1 MDRQKGIIRALL
13 ATAALALPSASAL
26 ADPPATVWS
35 VTGTSGTISI
45 YDVPDEE
52 GATAWKFELETSGR
66 LTRKT
71 TGTARVLNFRTLVP
85 SLPPGYTIKF
95 VNSQSG
101 VNRYYS
107 FEQTAIEELYWP
119 DTITQVGNYNFYN
132 CTALRI
138 CDYPETV
145 QMTAVGTGA
154 FLGCKNLT
162 RFRMSDTIASIGK
175 QAFSSCVN
183 IVFDGPVLPSAL
195 TTIPN
200 DMFGLGEN
208 AAPLQDGLLVI
219 GGSGSPVTWTV
230 RTNNQYNRYFNRFNI
245 TNLVF
250 GAGVSHAGTNTY
262 NNALSN
268 PFQASTKTGSSIT
281 NIVIR
286 NPGVFAL
293 GTVLANT
300 TKPVLTTVRQY
311 DVSGWITG
319 TVKAHSTTY
328 RTRILAAKNKYWKE
342 YRKAKSNYTAWAD
355 LTDEQR
361 EKYWEYFNG
370 GVEGTGDAVPLGLTK
385 SVSVTLGLDPESRLP
400 LTTPANV
407 WIVFKEGPW
416 PGNGTVLLV
425 Q

>member
-1 MDRQKGIIRALL
+1 
-13 ATAALALPSASAL
+13 
-26 ADPPATVWS
+26 
-35 VTGTSGTISI
+35 
-45 YDVPDEE
+45 
-52 GATAWKFELETSGR
+52 
-66 LTRKT
+66 
-71 TGTARVLNFRTLVP
+71 VLNFRTLVP

-250 GAGVSHAGTNTY
+250 GAGVSHTGTNTY
-262 NNALSN
+262 NNTVQN

-300 TKPVLTTVRQY
+300 TKPALTTVRQY
-311 DVSGWITG
+311 DVAGWITG

-355 LTDEQR
+355 LTDAQR

-370 GVEGTGDAVPLGLTK
+370 GVEGTGDAGILPATVALTRPVGGAASSRAKQSPL
-385 SVSVTLGLDPESRLP
+385 PERGRPVRL
-400 LTTPANV
+400 LQ
-407 WIVFKEGPW
+407 GRC
-416 PGNGTVLLV
+416 
-425 Q
+425 